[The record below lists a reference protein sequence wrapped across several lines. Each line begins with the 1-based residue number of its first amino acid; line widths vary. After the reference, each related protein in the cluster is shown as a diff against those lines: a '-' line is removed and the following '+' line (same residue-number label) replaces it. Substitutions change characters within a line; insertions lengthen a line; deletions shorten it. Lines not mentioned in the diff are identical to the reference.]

1 MIYLKKEH
9 WEGKMEVCAWIV
21 VQLGS
26 AVQSHFQFI
35 DTGRHSVIFTWVS
48 SSLSINSVE
57 LKQQIKQI
65 VLVFKRLMFSGGL
78 QDKS

>member
-1 MIYLKKEH
+1 M
-9 WEGKMEVCAWIV
+9 
-21 VQLGS
+21 
-26 AVQSHFQFI
+26 
-35 DTGRHSVIFTWVS
+35 IFTWAS
-48 SSLSINSVE
+48 SSSNINSVE